1 MQELDLVLKK
11 LNNIANGKAQ
21 ELNYYSQ
28 LTAPVNKIPFEA
40 VLTQASIQGQPLDLS
55 HSRAVNGAG
64 KVQGSAESYNSFLAS
79 LINPYG

>member
-1 MQELDLVLKK
+1 MNRDLVLKK

-28 LTAPVNKIPFEA
+28 LKAPVNKIPFEA

-55 HSRAVNGAG
+55 SSKINGG
-64 KVQGSAESYNSFLAS
+64 SGRIQGSAEPYNSFLAA